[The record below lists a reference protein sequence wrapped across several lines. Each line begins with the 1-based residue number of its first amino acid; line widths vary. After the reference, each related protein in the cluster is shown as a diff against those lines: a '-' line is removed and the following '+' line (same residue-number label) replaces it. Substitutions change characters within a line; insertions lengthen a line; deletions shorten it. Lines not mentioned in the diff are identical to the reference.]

1 MKSEIKRKANRQR
14 FVTIDIVRGLGVLLM
29 IIFHLAFDL
38 DGFRFVNIDFLE
50 NPFWYALPRFIVFL
64 FFICVGMSLA
74 LVHKEK
80 IKWHLVRKRFYK
92 IGGWALLI
100 TLVTFILFP
109 GKFIFFGVLH
119 CIAVT
124 SVVGVLFVSRPRLS
138 LLLCLILVSSDLV
151 FEPELLPLS
160 DWFGVTPMDYVR
172 FYPWIG
178 IVLLGIYLESVN
190 LHKIPINMGGVERP
204 LAAMGRHS
212 LEIYI
217 LHRPIIF
224 GAIFFLYKMKN
235 AP

>member
-38 DGFRFVNIDFLE
+38 NGFRFVTIDFLE

-80 IKWHLVRKRFYK
+80 IKWYLVRKRFYK

-100 TLVTFILFP
+100 TAVTYILFP

-124 SVVGVLFVSRPRLS
+124 SVVGVLFVNRPGLS
-138 LLLCLILVSSDLV
+138 LLLCLVLVISDLV
-151 FEPELLPLS
+151 FEPKLLPLS

-190 LHKIPINMGGVERP
+190 FHKIPVRMGWFDRP

-212 LEIYI
+212 FKIYI